1 MGFVY
6 DFVILIPKPFQTKNI
21 TIASDTVE
29 NYKYQFDGIP
39 QTTKNLTIESISLQ
53 LSNQYKWTA
62 PT

>member
-6 DFVILIPKPFQTKNI
+6 DFVILIPKPIQTKNI